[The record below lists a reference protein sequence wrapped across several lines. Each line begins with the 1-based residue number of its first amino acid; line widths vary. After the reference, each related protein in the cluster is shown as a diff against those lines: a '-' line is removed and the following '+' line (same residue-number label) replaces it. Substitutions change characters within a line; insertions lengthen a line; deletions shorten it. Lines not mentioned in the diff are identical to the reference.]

1 MSRTQADPATPSTR
15 KPVTFRLR
23 SHLIRMVES
32 AADLERMDRS
42 AILEHWVEDRLEAM
56 YPGCTGRGEGAG

>member
-1 MSRTQADPATPSTR
+1 
-15 KPVTFRLR
+15 
-23 SHLIRMVES
+23 MVES

-42 AILEHWVEDRLEAM
+42 AILERWVEDRLEAM

>member
-1 MSRTQADPATPSTR
+1 
-15 KPVTFRLR
+15 
-23 SHLIRMVES
+23 MVES